1 MAVVRVHP
9 DAPHQEIEGMGN
21 IDNSQLTRIEKML
34 RNILRSDGHIH
45 RISGYV
51 YGRTSNDDPYVILY
65 PHGDM
70 LEHKAV
76 RVYKESLQWLPDFID
91 VNDIHDDA
99 GGGNP
104 DKSKAQKKGIYHECP
119 LFEVLT
125 YDGKDTQMGKEKR
138 FSSVL
143 QVLPR
148 RTSPPPQ
155 ATLRESGVPQRTPQ
169 AAAPLTPPPTTPTPP
184 VAERVT
190 PPTPP
195 PAPAQFPGKG
205 GSEDHVAYWTK
216 EVRAS
221 TTKLM
226 FTTAIQKLFPDKTIN
241 NVEAVCRIYMPD
253 VATGADFAEAQLA
266 AANKSGRLA
275 NAVIG
280 YLNARASGMEH
291 GVAKFAGLVSA
302 AATKE

>member
-1 MAVVRVHP
+1 MT
-9 DAPHQEIEGMGN
+9 N

-91 VNDIHDDA
+91 VSDIHDDA

-143 QVLPR
+143 QVLPQR
-148 RTSPPPQ
+148 NTPP
-155 ATLRESGVPQRTPQ
+155 PQRTPPVTP
-169 AAAPLTPPPTTPTPP
+169 PLTPPTATPTPP
-184 VAERVT
+184 VAGPVT

-195 PAPAQFPGKG
+195 AAAPFPGKG
-205 GSEDHVAYWTK
+205 GSEDYVAYWTK
-216 EVRAS
+216 EAQTSR
-221 TTKLM
+221 TKLM
-226 FTTAIQKLFPDKTIN
+226 FTTAIQKLFPEKTIN
-241 NVEAVCRIYMPD
+241 NVEAVCRMYMTGI
-253 VATGADFAEAQLA
+253 ATGDDFSDEQLA
-266 AANKSGRLA
+266 AAQRGVGWLA
-275 NAVIG
+275 DAVIG
-280 YLNARASGMEH
+280 YISARGLGNEH
-291 GVAKFAGLVSA
+291 VVAKELGLA
-302 AATKE
+302 AANVGNGIKVEL

>member
-1 MAVVRVHP
+1 MA
-9 DAPHQEIEGMGN
+9 N

-143 QVLPR
+143 QVLPQ
-148 RTSPPPQ
+148 RTTPPPQ
-155 ATLRESGVPQRTPQ
+155 RSPQ
-169 AAAPLTPPPTTPTPP
+169 AAAPLTPPPTTPAPP
-184 VAERVT
+184 VAEPVT

-195 PAPAQFPGKG
+195 PAAAPFPGQG
-205 GSEDHVAYWTK
+205 GSEEHFTYWTK
-216 EVRAS
+216 EARTS
-221 TTKLM
+221 RTKLM
-226 FTTAIQKLFPDKTIN
+226 FTTAIQKLFPDKTIS
-241 NVEAVCRIYMPD
+241 NVEAVCRMYMPD
-253 VATGADFAEAQLA
+253 VATGGDFSDSQLA

-275 NAVIG
+275 DAAIG
-280 YLNARASGMEH
+280 YLNARAVGMEH